1 MVYPERERPT
11 TRTLTLRLTTLR
23 LSQPAAHQQGTRPRP
38 AVQPEQLLQ
47 AHGLVLQRLGRS
59 PQAPGLLLV
68 HGQTP
73 LRVLLERTL
82 SHMVMARMPTTTPRD
97 TPTGIL

>member
-38 AVQPEQLLQ
+38 AVQPGQLLQ
-47 AHGLVLQRLGRS
+47 ASGFR
-59 PQAPGLLLV
+59 LV
-68 HGQTP
+68 HGQAL

-82 SHMVMARMPTTTPRD
+82 SHMVIARMPTTTPRD